1 MTVGKK
7 LFKCEPEWFLGSSKI
22 INDDHLEILG
32 TIFTKDHNCH
42 DHIKNRISKCRRSF
56 YSLTKCGMAYPG
68 ATSDVKSYL
77 WKSVCAPVLMYGM
90 DSVPISKSDIKKL
103 DTTQGN
109 LVKQAMGLSKRAHTT
124 ELLLSLGINRISDV
138 LNRNVVSLYSRL
150 FKVNTPL
157 QDLTLHFLS
166 QYIIHNVVVPGTL
179 IDHLLCVGLSPT
191 CCVFDENLCT
201 QSIDNGH
208 VDSIRSLIFH

>member
-1 MTVGKK
+1 
-7 LFKCEPEWFLGSSKI
+7 
-22 INDDHLEILG
+22 
-32 TIFTKDHNCH
+32 
-42 DHIKNRISKCRRSF
+42 
-56 YSLTKCGMAYPG
+56 MAYPG

-90 DSVPISKSDIKKL
+90 DSVPITKSNIKKL

-138 LNRNVVSLYSRL
+138 LNRNVLSLYSRV

-166 QYIIHNVVVPGTL
+166 QYITHNIIVPGTL
-179 IDHLLCVGLSPT
+179 IDHLLGMGLSPT
-191 CCVFDENLCT
+191 SCVFDENPKTLFRT
-201 QSIDNGH
+201 EPVDNGH
-208 VDSIRSLIFH
+208 VDSIRSLIFHEHFIKPYSEEHSLVYLLTKSF